1 MGVVAVHQ
9 PVTPHTVSQELD
21 ALHDAVV
28 LAYDQ
33 YTKQKYANSRDAL
46 YSAVKLAGRLHTRMD
61 VLTGIEK

>member
-1 MGVVAVHQ
+1 MHQ
-9 PVTPHTVSQELD
+9 PVTSLTVSQELD

-46 YSAVKLAGRLHTRMD
+46 YSAVKLAGLLHTRMD